1 MPHLQRG
8 PSARM
13 GRSVGLLC
21 GKPRRLRWQPGRENA
36 LQAGGEEMQE
46 LWHLSR
52 THCGCQQTNLGYLHQ
67 WKDEFSR
74 GQVRVET
81 FVFFLSV
88 PFLVQVLSSEAHDHQ
103 DCQPDDRPT
112 DTGEIAK
119 AGLIVIADLT
129 IGHSSLCLQ
138 DGRRQGWTQR

>member
-21 GKPRRLRWQPGRENA
+21 RKPRRLRWQPGRENA

-81 FVFFLSV
+81 LGFFLLQCHFSTRCSQVRPMITKIVNLMTV
-88 PFLVQVLSSEAHDHQ
+88 PLIQVRLT
-103 DCQPDDRPT
+103 R
-112 DTGEIAK
+112 
-119 AGLIVIADLT
+119 IVILNLIT
-129 IGHSSLCLQ
+129 GNSPLCLQ
-138 DGRRQGWTQR
+138 DGRKQGGAQR